1 MQTSSPS
8 NDRLSFRIGALC
20 LCFTVLC
27 AGCSDKSNAPDA
39 TEREDVV
46 LAQIN
51 GQPLTQRDFERS
63 QAWLPSFARQ
73 LDASN
78 NIDVS
83 RFWSLVQLVRIAQDA
98 EEKSILSDAKRSLA
112 IKEALAAHNIQSI
125 VDPDF
130 VVTDDAIAQYLAQH
144 GDSLKDPAAY
154 TVNYALVKNA
164 NRVPMLYYGWHFARG
179 AQLGYNF
186 TKSEPLPKTRVAG
199 IGQTQNEA
207 GRPIDGRQ
215 FNFVYVRTMQED
227 DESPAQI
234 GPFTASDDVLFS
246 CQKTISILETAEVGL
261 PIASDLACSGQ
272 WHAFVIPAW
281 KRAAA
286 KMDDD
291 KARQIAIE
299 NIRRDHNEAYRA
311 EKLGDN
317 K

>member
-1 MQTSSPS
+1 M
-8 NDRLSFRIGALC
+8 
-20 LCFTVLC
+20 
-27 AGCSDKSNAPDA
+27 
-39 TEREDVV
+39 
-46 LAQIN
+46 
-51 GQPLTQRDFERS
+51 
-63 QAWLPSFARQ
+63 
-73 LDASN
+73 
-78 NIDVS
+78 
-83 RFWSLVQLVRIAQDA
+83 RIAQDA
-98 EEKSILSDAKRSLA
+98 EEKSILSDAERSLA

>member
-20 LCFTVLC
+20 LCFTALC

-98 EEKSILSDAKRSLA
+98 EEKSILSDAERSLA

-164 NRVPMLYYGWHFARG
+164 NRVPMLYYG
-179 AQLGYNF
+179 
-186 TKSEPLPKTRVAG
+186 
-199 IGQTQNEA
+199 
-207 GRPIDGRQ
+207 
-215 FNFVYVRTMQED
+215 
-227 DESPAQI
+227 
-234 GPFTASDDVLFS
+234 
-246 CQKTISILETAEVGL
+246 
-261 PIASDLACSGQ
+261 
-272 WHAFVIPAW
+272 
-281 KRAAA
+281 
-286 KMDDD
+286 
-291 KARQIAIE
+291 
-299 NIRRDHNEAYRA
+299 
-311 EKLGDN
+311 
-317 K
+317 